1 MNIRK
6 TADEMT
12 ASVDATLASWRS
24 AFESSSTPTT
34 NSNAD
39 CEGEGGG
46 SSSPT
51 TTETITPNKN
61 STTKM
66 VLWKDRDAYHRRLS
80 TFKPETYFA
89 KPLELS
95 PLVCAAFG

>member
-1 MNIRK
+1 MNIKK

-34 NSNAD
+34 NSKAG
-39 CEGEGGG
+39 CEGDGGG
-46 SSSPT
+46 SSSST
-51 TTETITPNKN
+51 TTATTPNKKC
-61 STTKM
+61 TTQM
-66 VLWKDRDAYHRRLS
+66 ILWKDRDAYHRRLS

>member
-39 CEGEGGG
+39 CEGDGGG
-46 SSSPT
+46 SSST
-51 TTETITPNKN
+51 TTTATTPNKK
-61 STTKM
+61 STTQM

>member
-1 MNIRK
+1 MNIKK

-24 AFESSSTPTT
+24 AFESSSNPST
-34 NSNAD
+34 NSKAD
-39 CEGEGGG
+39 CEGDGG
-46 SSSPT
+46 SLAT
-51 TTETITPNKN
+51 TPNKK
-61 STTKM
+61 STTQM
-66 VLWKDRDAYHRRLS
+66 ILWKDSDAYHRRLG